1 MTISDFYHAE
11 TCLIFGYFE
20 RETLHFAQH
29 EQQFWQKRVVYYQ
42 VVVWF
47 IKKIFCQFEKC
58 SYFCNRFSEEKSA
71 ENDLLAQLV

>member
-1 MTISDFYHAE
+1 MLRHASFLVILSVKH
-11 TCLIFGYFE
+11 CILHSMSNSFGK
-20 RETLHFAQH
+20 
-29 EQQFWQKRVVYYQ
+29 KRVVYYQ
-42 VVVWF
+42 LVVWF